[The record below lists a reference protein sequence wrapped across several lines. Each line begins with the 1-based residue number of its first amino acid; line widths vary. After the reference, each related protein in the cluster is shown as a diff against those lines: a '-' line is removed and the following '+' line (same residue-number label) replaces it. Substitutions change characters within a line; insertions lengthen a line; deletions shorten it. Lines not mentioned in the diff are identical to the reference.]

1 MNFREIAFCIDAARK
16 GDHLFI
22 GTVDDCYPYDSEIH
36 CEHLKPIDNL
46 DIAQVQEILDA
57 PATHKAHRAMGFFTE
72 WYDAVDELKLLRKH
86 RNKYYDIDGN
96 KVYVS

>member
-1 MNFREIAFCIDAARK
+1 MNFREIAFCVEAARK

-22 GTVDDCYPYDSEIH
+22 GTVDDCYPYDGIH
-36 CEHLKPIDNL
+36 CEHLRLIDNL
-46 DIAQVQEILDA
+46 DITQVQEILDA
-57 PATHKAHRAMGFFTE
+57 PATHKAHRAAGFFTE
-72 WYDAVDELKLLRKH
+72 WYDAPDELKLLRKH